1 MESSIVNLAVV
12 DAVRLS
18 GIDFGKQKTIDTCA
32 IGPVKIVLKIKL
44 FTWGIKQTLK
54 NNPNYGQ
61 KYSFLIGKIK
71 GDLCLFHLLDQKY
84 FDRGQIF

>member
-44 FTWGIKQTLK
+44 FTWGIK
-54 NNPNYGQ
+54 
-61 KYSFLIGKIK
+61 
-71 GDLCLFHLLDQKY
+71 
-84 FDRGQIF
+84 

>member
-32 IGPVKIVLKIKL
+32 IGSVKIVLKIICLERQINFKKQPKL
-44 FTWGIKQTLK
+44 LA
-54 NNPNYGQ
+54 
-61 KYSFLIGKIK
+61 KI
-71 GDLCLFHLLDQKY
+71 
-84 FDRGQIF
+84 